1 MRVSEWSVELL
12 SDAYS
17 LPRLRPKI
25 EISGNIEQNALQYI
39 FSQKPN
45 KRHVL
50 YQPQHWYNGFKGDGR
65 AETEINEGDMLVH
78 FAGINHD
85 GEGEKKSELMSQWF
99 AKIEQYLYKW
109 QVPLERT
116 KYPKE
121 IADFWK
127 TYKEA
132 KEMMN
137 TVYVRN
143 DTRSGLDQEVTHAKD
158 ELKWAIEELAYDTKH
173 LKKCMEY
180 MARVLRAAEYPQV
193 AAHVDLPAYGNDK
206 EGTEP
211 AVGEQNRFSNTQEQL
226 ATSTDVKT
234 ETDEVS
240 KVLKNF
246 SVG

>member
-1 MRVSEWSVELL
+1 MRVNEWSVELL

-17 LPRLRPKI
+17 LPRLRPEI
-25 EISGNIEQNALQYI
+25 EISGNIEQNALQYL
-39 FSQKPN
+39 FSQEPN
-45 KRHVL
+45 KKHVL

-99 AKIEQYLYKW
+99 AKIEQHPDKW
-109 QVPLERT
+109 QVPFERT

-121 IADFWK
+121 ITDFWK
-127 TYKEA
+127 TFEEA

-143 DTRSGLDQEVTHAKD
+143 DTRLMLGQEVTHAKD

-180 MARVLRAAEYPQV
+180 MARALRAAENPQV
-193 AAHVDLPAYGNDK
+193 AANVDLPAYGSDK
-206 EGTEP
+206 DRTGP
-211 AVGEQNRFSNTQEQL
+211 AVGGQNRFSNTQEQL

-234 ETDEVS
+234 EIDEVS
-240 KVLKNF
+240 KVLKNS
-246 SVG
+246 SVV